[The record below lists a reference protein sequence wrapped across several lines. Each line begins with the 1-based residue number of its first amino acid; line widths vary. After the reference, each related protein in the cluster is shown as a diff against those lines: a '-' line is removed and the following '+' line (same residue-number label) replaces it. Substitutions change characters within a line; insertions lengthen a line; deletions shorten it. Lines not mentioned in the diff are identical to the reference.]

1 MAFCVVC
8 GLASDAS
15 LIAIRST
22 LEVGTPS
29 LEMEKRTFLA
39 VLISIV
45 VLWTWA
51 AIAPKLFPD
60 LVKKPVPPKPAATS
74 VSKGAAATGTAPAV
88 EAPAVVAAVSAP
100 VPTPTQPMVAEA
112 VQESTVDTRDF
123 IARFSN
129 RGAQLV
135 SFQLKKYRTNTGE
148 LVELVKA
155 RDPQRSDFPFAIEA
169 KNLALAQRLNT
180 ALYTVNDRVE
190 KGARVIEYRYAANGV
205 SAAKT
210 FRIRDEYQFDFA
222 VSVAPAIPYRIA
234 IGPGIR
240 TLGAEERDTQF
251 FTTGNGVMQREGKLT
266 ILPREK
272 TDRIS
277 IIDGVQFVG
286 IEDNYFLAVL
296 RPTRGGEAFVRRIDA
311 PSGDPK
317 VPARKELY
325 AGVNAAADGT
335 VAGQSFFG
343 PKQSKILE
351 TYGLESTMQF
361 GWFGFIARILLE
373 ALLWVNTFTKNY
385 GFAIIVLTVIIK
397 VVLYPLQHKSIV
409 SMKKMQKV
417 APKVEGIKNKYKKSR
432 TDAEQRQ
439 KMNVEMMKLYQQEGI
454 NPMSGCLPIVL
465 QLPIL
470 WGFYGLLS
478 RAIELRGAPFIWWIH
493 DLSAKDPYYITPI
506 LMTATMFIQQAITP
520 TSVDPAQKRMF
531 MIMPIVFGWIFKEFP
546 SGLVLYWLV
555 QNVLTIAQQM
565 IMNKYWKEH
574 PEEIQSA

>member
-1 MAFCVVC
+1 MGPCA
-8 GLASDAS
+8 GHGSARDAS
-15 LIAIRST
+15 LIAIRSI

-29 LEMEKRTFLA
+29 REMEKRTFLA
-39 VLISIV
+39 VLISIAM
-45 VLWTWA
+45 LWAWA
-51 AIAPKLFPD
+51 AIAPRLFPD
-60 LVKKPVPPKPAATS
+60 LVKKPAPPKPAPSA
-74 VSKGAAATGTAPAV
+74 VSKGPTAATTA
-88 EAPAVVAAVSAP
+88 
-100 VPTPTQPMVAEA
+100 VAEPA
-112 VQESTVDTRDF
+112 AGAAIPAMPVAQTEPIGAASVQETTVDTPAF

-129 RGAQLV
+129 RGAELV
-135 SFQLKKYRTNTGE
+135 SFQLKNYRMNTGQ
-148 LVELVKA
+148 LVELVKS
-155 RDPQRSDFPFAIEA
+155 RDPQRSDFPFAIET
-169 KNLALAQRLNT
+169 KNYALAQQLNT
-180 ALYTVNDRVE
+180 ALYAVDHRIE
-190 KGARVIEYRYAANGV
+190 KGVHIVEYRYSAKGV

-210 FRIRDEYQFDFA
+210 FRIGDEYQFDFSA
-222 VSVAPAIPYRIA
+222 SVAPAIPYRIA

-251 FTTGNGVMQREGKLT
+251 FTTGNGVIQREDKLT
-266 ILPREK
+266 VLPREK

-286 IEDNYFLAVL
+286 IEDNYFLSVL
-296 RPTRGGEAFVRRIDA
+296 RPTKSGEAIVRRIEA

-317 VPARKELY
+317 LPARKELY
-325 AGVNAAADGT
+325 AGINAAADGA
-335 VAGQSFFG
+335 VAGKVYFG
-343 PKQSKILE
+343 PKQSKSLE
-351 TYGLESTMQF
+351 KYGLDSTMQF

-373 ALLWVNTFTKNY
+373 ALIWVNSFTKNY
-385 GFAIIVLTVIIK
+385 GFAIIVLTIVIK

-417 APKVEGIKNKYKKSR
+417 APKVESIKNKYKKAR

-454 NPMSGCLPIVL
+454 NPMSGCLPILL

-478 RAIELRGAPFIWWIH
+478 RAIELRGATFVWWIH

-520 TSVDPAQKRMF
+520 TTADPAQKRMF
-531 MIMPIVFGWIFKEFP
+531 MIMPLVFGWIFKEFP

-555 QNVLTIAQQM
+555 QNVLTIVQQT